1 VFAAFMLGLLVAV
14 VINGE
19 PNNAAAAVLVW
30 VAVFGCSY
38 ALAHF
43 LVVRLLLP
51 RRARRTR
58 EDDGHEELAVYPD
71 E

>member
-1 VFAAFMLGLLVAV
+1 VFAAFMLGMLVALI
-14 VINGE
+14 INGE
-19 PNNAAAAVLVW
+19 PNNTAAAVLVW
-30 VAVFGCSY
+30 VAVIGCSY

-51 RRARRTR
+51 RRARRSST
-58 EDDGHEELAVYPD
+58 EDEYEEVAVYPD